1 MGTATDVAA
10 APVSAEGRRLLR
22 HASLHARH
30 ARLEQVVRGLRA
42 RAALTGDT
50 VSGRE
55 LGRALAGFER
65 EREAARREVRRLGL
79 RPPSSSPRG

>member
-1 MGTATDVAA
+1 MAATLVSA
-10 APVSAEGRRLLR
+10 APITPDGRRLLR

-42 RAALTGDT
+42 QAARTGDT

-55 LGRALAGFER
+55 LAETLSAFER
-65 EREAARREVRRLGL
+65 ELDAVRRELRHLGHQPD
-79 RPPSSSPRG
+79 RPQR